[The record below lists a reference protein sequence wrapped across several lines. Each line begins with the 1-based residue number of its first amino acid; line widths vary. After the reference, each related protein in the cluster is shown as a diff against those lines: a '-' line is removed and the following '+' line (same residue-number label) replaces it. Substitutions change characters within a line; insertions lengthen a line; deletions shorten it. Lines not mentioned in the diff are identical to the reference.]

1 MFARLCA
8 GLLLATAV
16 QLLAACDQG
25 GVGNGTG
32 GGTSLSADSDAGS
45 GAARADGGLI
55 SLPGDA
61 GMTCAPASCPSP
73 APELPSYLCPD
84 GSLGGPVC
92 AEGPF
97 GVCQWF
103 IRSCP

>member
-1 MFARLCA
+1 MFARLLA
-8 GLLLATAV
+8 GVVLVAAV
-16 QLLAACDQG
+16 QLLAACEQG
-25 GVGNGTG
+25 GVGSKAG
-32 GGTSLSADSDAGS
+32 GGTSLSGGPDAGA
-45 GAARADGGLI
+45 GAASADGGPI

-61 GMTCAPASCPSP
+61 GMMCAPESCPSP
-73 APELPSYLCPD
+73 APALPNYLCPD

-97 GVCQWF
+97 GACQWF